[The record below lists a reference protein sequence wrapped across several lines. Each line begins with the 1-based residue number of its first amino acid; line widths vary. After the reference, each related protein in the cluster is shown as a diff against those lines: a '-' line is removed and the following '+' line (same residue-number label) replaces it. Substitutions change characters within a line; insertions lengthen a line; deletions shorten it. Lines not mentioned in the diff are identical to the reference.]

1 LRIIDLDP
9 EFSWLLAPGSWLL
22 APKYCK
28 VIPMKNRK
36 DIYKLTG
43 MVKAAG

>member
-1 LRIIDLDP
+1 MDANNYQLFQTR
-9 EFSWLLAPGSWLL
+9 
-22 APKYCK
+22 
-28 VIPMKNRK
+28 VRMKKRK